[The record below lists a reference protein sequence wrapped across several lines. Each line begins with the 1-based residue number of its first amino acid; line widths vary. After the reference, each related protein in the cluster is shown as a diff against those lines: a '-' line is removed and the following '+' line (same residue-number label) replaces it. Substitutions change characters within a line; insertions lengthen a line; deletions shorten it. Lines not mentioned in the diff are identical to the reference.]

1 MANSLNWLKIKFL
14 RWPAAGNHLESLTA
28 QYTPGENTEGVGT
41 HLWAVDEAK
50 GDVIGCSMVVGL
62 DDCLK
67 RRLQGHEVTP
77 LGRGA
82 LSGLQDVA
90 L

>member
-1 MANSLNWLKIKFL
+1 M
-14 RWPAAGNHLESLTA
+14 
-28 QYTPGENTEGVGT
+28 
-41 HLWAVDEAK
+41 WAVDEAK